1 MRDILPEL
9 LDFEVVCLDG
19 DRILFT
25 EGFQC
30 DFHRRQHGFA
40 EQSERLI

>member
-1 MRDILPEL
+1 MREILPEL
-9 LDFEVVCLDG
+9 VDFEVVCLDG